1 MMYIM
6 SLPNIWNKK
15 ERRMIDLDRY
25 TPEQA
30 RRLKGTSQAK
40 MVSLMGISDNTYIN
54 KEKGDTILMRLVN
67 LVI

>member
-1 MMYIM
+1 MYIM

>member
-1 MMYIM
+1 
-6 SLPNIWNKK
+6 
-15 ERRMIDLDRY
+15 MIDLDRY

-40 MVSLMGISDNTYIN
+40 MVSLMGISDTTYIN

>member
-1 MMYIM
+1 MYIM

-40 MVSLMGISDNTYIN
+40 MVSLMGISDTTYIN